1 MRVSFSVGPTLKKWH
16 QIETKC
22 PPVVYLARDAKSRL
36 CKVPL
41 KNDEAVFDGMMG
53 GFKFV

>member
-1 MRVSFSVGPTLKKWH
+1 M
-16 QIETKC
+16 KC